1 MGRTINII
9 THGMTFKGIL
19 NDSATADALW
29 NSLPIEASVNTWGDE
44 IYFGIGVS
52 AELEPGASAAVELY
66 DLAYWPPGQAF
77 CIFFGQTPVS
87 RAGQIRAA
95 SEVNV
100 IGRIEADAK
109 DLKKVPGG
117 KAIRLEKA
125 E

>member
-77 CIFFGQTPVS
+77 CIFFGPTPVS
-87 RAGQIRAA
+87 SPGKIRPA
-95 SEVNV
+95 SAVNV
-100 IGRIEADAK
+100 IGRVSGDAK
-109 DLKKVPGG
+109 RFKEVMEEREV
-117 KAIRLEKA
+117 RLEA
-125 E
+125 V